1 MPLLSIL
8 ALSAFQTLTQVASA
22 QPVAEP
28 PAKVEPGLDPRAPAE
43 TGPDSKEP
51 KIDPQTLAPE
61 IAKFVV
67 REGYKVT
74 VAVPRLDAA
83 RFMEFGPDGW
93 LYVSRPRIGDIVA
106 LQDVDGDGVYDKSL
120 QYIDSMDTVQAMC
133 FYDNA
138 LWFAISGA
146 IYKGE
151 DTDGNGIANNII
163 EVTSDLPSGAT
174 HWWRSLLV
182 TEDGIFTS
190 IGDSGNINEEES
202 TDRQKIWRFSHT
214 GSDKTLW
221 SSGVRN
227 TEKLRLRP
235 GTKEVW
241 GIDHGSDSMGNT
253 MGETAE
259 SFPLTDNNP
268 PDELNMYEKG
278 KFYGHPFITG
288 AMWPRPE
295 YEKREDIIAIAAR
308 TVAPKL
314 KLGAHWAANGFTF
327 VDPKIN
333 DATKSLPLDANGDIF
348 AACRGS
354 WNRSSRDGYQIVR
367 ILFDKDQKMT
377 DQLNAI
383 AGAGAGEGKL
393 GTGGKPIGIQT
404 IVSTLDTSD
413 KDNFKPLARPVD
425 CVQAPDGSIL
435 FTSDQPVGRIYR
447 IKWVGTGK

>member
-1 MPLLSIL
+1 MLSIL
-8 ALSAFQTLTQVASA
+8 ISAFVVCGVLAQASA
-22 QPVAEP
+22 DAPAQPPV
-28 PAKVEPGLDPRAPAE
+28 KIDPGLDPRAPVEVGAAKVE
-43 TGPDSKEP
+43 EKV
-51 KIDPQTLAPE
+51 DPQSLAPE

-74 VAVPRLDAA
+74 VAVPRLDNA
-83 RFMEFGPDGW
+83 RFMEFGPDGM
-93 LYVSRPRIGDIVA
+93 LYVSRPRVGDIVA
-106 LQDVDGDGVYDKSL
+106 LKDVDGDGVYDSSS
-120 QYIDSMDTVQAMC
+120 QYLDGVEGVHAMC
-133 FYDNA
+133 YYDKA
-138 LWFAISGA
+138 LWFATSGV
-146 IYKGE
+146 IFKGE
-151 DTDGNGIANNII
+151 DEDGNGIANNII
-163 EVTSDLPSGAT
+163 EVISDLPSGAT

-182 TEDGIFTS
+182 TDDGIFTS

-214 GSDKTLW
+214 GGDKTLW

-235 GTKEVW
+235 GTKEIW
-241 GIDHGSDSMGNT
+241 GIDHGSDSIGNS

-259 SFPLTDNNP
+259 SFPLTDSNP
-268 PDELNMYEKG
+268 PDELNMYEQG

-333 DATKSLPLDANGDIF
+333 EATKGLSADASGDLF

-354 WNRSSRDGYQIVR
+354 WNRSSRDGYQVVR
-367 ILFDKDQKMT
+367 VLFDKDQKMT
-377 DQLNAI
+377 DQLNTI
-383 AGAGAGEGKL
+383 AGAGPGQGKL
-393 GTGGKPIGIQT
+393 GVGGRPIGVQV
-404 IVSTLDTSD
+404 IVSTLDATN
-413 KDNFKPLARPVD
+413 KDELKPLARPVD

-447 IKWVGTGK
+447 LRWVGTEK